1 MEATTCLEILSI
13 CSIIVFCAHSLPTM
27 DCQENEYW
35 DQWGRCVTCQLCG
48 PGQELSK
55 VNTPG
60 QDTYFPDTD
69 FPLYRLADVYLM
81 YAECAIQ
88 GATGANLSTALDY
101 VNDLRERAG
110 LGRDIEAYQLTLDF
124 IRDERARELYW
135 EGHRRT
141 DLIRLN
147 SFIDSDYN
155 WNWKGGAKMGVK
167 VADPKLKLY
176 PIPAAERSVNPNLE
190 QNEGY

>member
-60 QDTYFPDTD
+60 QDTYFCYI
-69 FPLYRLADVYLM
+69 L
-81 YAECAIQ
+81 EKQ
-88 GATGANLSTALDY
+88 TGNQESPRSGESTPSVANRFS
-101 VNDLRERAG
+101 
-110 LGRDIEAYQLTLDF
+110 
-124 IRDERARELYW
+124 
-135 EGHRRT
+135 
-141 DLIRLN
+141 
-147 SFIDSDYN
+147 
-155 WNWKGGAKMGVK
+155 K
-167 VADPKLKLY
+167 
-176 PIPAAERSVNPNLE
+176 
-190 QNEGY
+190 